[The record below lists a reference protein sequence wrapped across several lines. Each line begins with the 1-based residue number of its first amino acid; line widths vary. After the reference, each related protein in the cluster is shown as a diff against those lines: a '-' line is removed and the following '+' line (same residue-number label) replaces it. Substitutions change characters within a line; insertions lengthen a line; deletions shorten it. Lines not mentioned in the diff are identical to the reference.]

1 MHQRHTPA
9 FPGLLGLGSRWRTA
23 WCGGCQQIYCAPAML
38 ADEGWLR
45 ARPLS
50 VDFAN
55 PSRRARRA
63 SKGPVLGSGPRCIA
77 RATGHRHVD
86 MLDDGR
92 HPAVAII
99 EKTPASGNV
108 IIDWSPP
115 PN

>member
-1 MHQRHTPA
+1 
-9 FPGLLGLGSRWRTA
+9 
-23 WCGGCQQIYCAPAML
+23 ML

-108 IIDWSPP
+108 VIDWSPP
-115 PN
+115 PNHEFGARPTRNRGSRT